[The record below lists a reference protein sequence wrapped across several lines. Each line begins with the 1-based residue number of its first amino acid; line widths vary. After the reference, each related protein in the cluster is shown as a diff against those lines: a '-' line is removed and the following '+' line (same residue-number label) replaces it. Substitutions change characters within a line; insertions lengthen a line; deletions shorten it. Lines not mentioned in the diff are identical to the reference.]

1 MKTLLRRFFFITFG
15 IVLIS
20 IVLLGCS
27 FASEET
33 GTLKLSLTDAPIAD
47 AAAVEGVY
55 ITISSIQYN
64 QNDVWIEDTNFEGPQ
79 TFNLLD
85 LTGGTVTPLSNTEI
99 TAGEISQIRFMLDV
113 QEDGSTEEEN
123 PGSYIVID
131 STGTA
136 NGTADNDVIH
146 ELFVPSGEQTGYKA
160 TGSFTIP
167 ANGEVEITADF
178 DVRKSV
184 VKRGVKDE
192 YILKPTIRLVVNNQA
207 GTIAGSFTE
216 DTSTYSS
223 YIIFA
228 YEDGEYAT
236 SEAPDGTEDDTFIPF
251 GHAIS
256 SASAD
261 LTEGSYTI
269 PFLAAGT
276 YDLIIVGVDEEGV
289 YTVID
294 ETTYSDVAVES
305 ELTEVQDITLT

>member
-1 MKTLLRRFFFITFG
+1 MKTLLRRSFFITFG

-55 ITISSIQYN
+55 ITISSIKYN

-85 LTGGTVTPLSNTEI
+85 LTGGTVAPLSNTEI
-99 TAGEISQIRFMLDV
+99 TAGEVTQIRFMLDV
-113 QEDGSTEEEN
+113 QEDGTSEDSS
-123 PGSYIVID
+123 PGSYIVLD

-136 NGTADNDVIH
+136 DGTEANDVIH

-216 DTSTYSS
+216 GTTTYPS

-228 YEDGEYAT
+228 YEDGEYAA
-236 SEAPDGTEDDTFIPF
+236 SEAAEVTGDAIQFE
-251 GHAIS
+251 HAIS

-269 PFLAAGT
+269 PFLAEGT
-276 YDLIIVGVDEEGV
+276 YDLIIAGVDEEGV

-294 ETTYSDVAVES
+294 ETTYSDVVVES
-305 ELTEVQDITLT
+305 ELTTDQNITL

>member
-1 MKTLLRRFFFITFG
+1 MKTLLRRSFFITFG

-55 ITISSIQYN
+55 ITISSIWYN

-85 LTGGTVTPLSNTEI
+85 LTGGTVAALSNTEI
-99 TAGEISQIRFMLDV
+99 TAGEVTQIRFMLDV
-113 QEDGSTEEEN
+113 QEEGATEEES

-136 NGTADNDVIH
+136 DGTEANDVIH
-146 ELFVPSGEQTGYKA
+146 ELFIPSVEQTGYKA

-207 GTIAGSFTE
+207 GTIAGSFAE
-216 DTSTYSS
+216 GTSTYPSF
-223 YIIFA
+223 IIFA
-228 YEDGEYAT
+228 YEDGEYAA
-236 SEAPDGTEDDTFIPF
+236 SEAAEVTGDEIQFE
-251 GHAIS
+251 HAVS
-256 SASAD
+256 SASVD

-269 PFLAAGT
+269 PFLAEGT
-276 YDLIIVGVDEEGV
+276 YDLIIVGVDAEGV

-294 ETTYSDVAVES
+294 ETTYSDVVVES
-305 ELTEVQDITLT
+305 ELTEVQNITL